1 VKQKLLLY
9 FGLLLTTAVWG
20 GSFVVMK
27 DSLERQDVISFLATR
42 FLIAG
47 LLMLAYRPYSLMG
60 LGKTLWIR
68 ATVLGFLLAAGFIF
82 QSVGLTKTTVS
93 STGFITGLYLVFTPL
108 ISWLLLKRHILRLQ
122 LLAVFIATLGLYL
135 IAYNGIEYGFGEFL
149 VLISAVLFAI
159 QIVAVGEWSNGKN
172 AYPLALI
179 QILVAALLFVMISF
193 KDGYQVP
200 PDGSVWIAILFT
212 ALFATFLGFLIQV
225 KAQAIMTATAAG
237 VILAME
243 VPFAFIFGLYFDN
256 DPLTLRIASG
266 GALVMGAMAM
276 VIWSETKKNKS
287 AEVKND

>member
-1 VKQKLLLY
+1 VKQIPLLY

-47 LLMLAYRPYSLMG
+47 LLMLAYRPYSLVG

-68 ATVLGFLLAAGFIF
+68 ATFLGFLLAAGFIF

-122 LLAVFIATLGLYL
+122 LLAVFVATLGLYL

-149 VLISAVLFAI
+149 VLISAVLFAM

-256 DPLTLRIASG
+256 DPLTLRIVSG

-276 VIWSETKKNKS
+276 VIWSESKKNKS
-287 AEVKND
+287 AELKND

>member
-1 VKQKLLLY
+1 MKQIPLLY

-47 LLMLAYRPYSLMG
+47 LLMLAYRPYSLVG

-68 ATVLGFLLAAGFIF
+68 ATFLGFLLAAGFIF

-122 LLAVFIATLGLYL
+122 LLAVFVATLGLYL

-149 VLISAVLFAI
+149 VLISAVLFAM

-276 VIWSETKKNKS
+276 VIW
-287 AEVKND
+287 

>member
-1 VKQKLLLY
+1 MKQIPLLY

-47 LLMLAYRPYSLMG
+47 LLMLAYRPYSLVG

-68 ATVLGFLLAAGFIF
+68 ATFLGFLLAAGFIF

-122 LLAVFIATLGLYL
+122 LLAVFVATLGLYL

-149 VLISAVLFAI
+149 VLISAVLFAM

-276 VIWSETKKNKS
+276 VIWSESKKNKS
-287 AEVKND
+287 AELKND

>member
-1 VKQKLLLY
+1 
-9 FGLLLTTAVWG
+9 
-20 GSFVVMK
+20 
-27 DSLERQDVISFLATR
+27 
-42 FLIAG
+42 
-47 LLMLAYRPYSLMG
+47 
-60 LGKTLWIR
+60 
-68 ATVLGFLLAAGFIF
+68 
-82 QSVGLTKTTVS
+82 
-93 STGFITGLYLVFTPL
+93 
-108 ISWLLLKRHILRLQ
+108 LQ
-122 LLAVFIATLGLYL
+122 LLAVFVATLGLYL

-149 VLISAVLFAI
+149 VLISAVLFAM

-179 QILVAALLFVMISF
+179 QILVAALLFVVISF

-276 VIWSETKKNKS
+276 VIWSESKNNKS
-287 AEVKND
+287 TELKND

>member
-1 VKQKLLLY
+1 MKQIPLLY

-47 LLMLAYRPYSLMG
+47 LLMLAYRPYSLVG

-68 ATVLGFLLAAGFIF
+68 ATFLGFLLAAGFIF

-122 LLAVFIATLGLYL
+122 LLAVFVATLGLYL

-149 VLISAVLFAI
+149 VLISAVLFAM

-266 GALVMGAMAM
+266 GALVMTAMAM
-276 VIWSETKKNKS
+276 VIWSESKKNKS
-287 AEVKND
+287 AELKND

>member
-1 VKQKLLLY
+1 MKQKLLLY

-122 LLAVFIATLGLYL
+122 LLAVCIATLGLYL

-276 VIWSETKKNKS
+276 VIWSESKKNKS
-287 AEVKND
+287 VEVKND

>member
-1 VKQKLLLY
+1 VKQKPLLY

-47 LLMLAYRPYSLMG
+47 LLMLAYRPYSLVG

-68 ATVLGFLLAAGFIF
+68 ATFLGFLLAAGFIF

-108 ISWLLLKRHILRLQ
+108 ISWLLIKRYILRLQ
-122 LLAVFIATLGLYL
+122 LLAVFVATLGLYL

-149 VLISAVLFAI
+149 VLISAVLFAM

-276 VIWSETKKNKS
+276 VIWSESKNNKS
-287 AEVKND
+287 TELKND

>member
-1 VKQKLLLY
+1 MKQIPLLY

-47 LLMLAYRPYSLMG
+47 LLMLAYRPYSLVG

-68 ATVLGFLLAAGFIF
+68 ATFLGFLLAAGFIF

-122 LLAVFIATLGLYL
+122 LLAVFVATLGLYL

-149 VLISAVLFAI
+149 VLISAVLFAM

-276 VIWSETKKNKS
+276 VIWSESKKNKS
-287 AEVKND
+287 TELKND

>member
-1 VKQKLLLY
+1 MKQKLLLY

-276 VIWSETKKNKS
+276 VIWSESKKK
-287 AEVKND
+287 

>member
-1 VKQKLLLY
+1 MKQKPLLY

-47 LLMLAYRPYSLMG
+47 LLMLAYRPYSLVG
-60 LGKTLWIR
+60 LGKSLWIR
-68 ATVLGFLLAAGFIF
+68 ATFLGFLLAAGFIF

-108 ISWLLLKRHILRLQ
+108 ISWLLIKRYILRLQ
-122 LLAVFIATLGLYL
+122 LLAVFVATLGLYL

-149 VLISAVLFAI
+149 VLISAVLFAM

-225 KAQAIMTATAAG
+225 KAQSIMTATAAG

-276 VIWSETKKNKS
+276 VIWSESKNNKS
-287 AEVKND
+287 TELKND

>member
-1 VKQKLLLY
+1 VKQTPLLY

-47 LLMLAYRPYSLMG
+47 LLMLAYRPYSLVG

-68 ATVLGFLLAAGFIF
+68 ATFLGFLLAAGFIF

-122 LLAVFIATLGLYL
+122 LLAAFVATLGLYL

-149 VLISAVLFAI
+149 VLISAVLFAM

-276 VIWSETKKNKS
+276 VIWSESKKNKS
-287 AEVKND
+287 AELKND

>member
-1 VKQKLLLY
+1 MKQIPLLY

-47 LLMLAYRPYSLMG
+47 LLMLAYRPYSLVG

-68 ATVLGFLLAAGFIF
+68 ATFLGFLLAAGFIF

-122 LLAVFIATLGLYL
+122 LLAVFVATLGLYL

-149 VLISAVLFAI
+149 VLISAVLFAM

-256 DPLTLRIASG
+256 DPLTLRIVSG

-276 VIWSETKKNKS
+276 VIWSESKKNKS
-287 AEVKND
+287 AELKND

>member
-122 LLAVFIATLGLYL
+122 LLAVCIATLGLYL

-276 VIWSETKKNKS
+276 VIWSESKKNKS
-287 AEVKND
+287 VEVKND

>member
-1 VKQKLLLY
+1 MKQIPLLY

-47 LLMLAYRPYSLMG
+47 LLMLAYRPYSLVG

-68 ATVLGFLLAAGFIF
+68 ATFLGFLLAAGFIF

-122 LLAVFIATLGLYL
+122 LLAVFVATLGLYL
-135 IAYNGIEYGFGEFL
+135 IAYNGIEYGFGELL
-149 VLISAVLFAI
+149 VLISAVLFAM

-276 VIWSETKKNKS
+276 VIWSESKKNKS
-287 AEVKND
+287 AELKND

>member
-1 VKQKLLLY
+1 MKQKLLLY

-47 LLMLAYRPYSLMG
+47 LLMFAYRPYSLMG

-68 ATVLGFLLAAGFIF
+68 ATFLGFLLAAGFIF

-122 LLAVFIATLGLYL
+122 LLAVFVATLGLYL

-149 VLISAVLFAI
+149 VLISAVLFAM

-276 VIWSETKKNKS
+276 VIWSESKNNKS
-287 AEVKND
+287 TELKND

>member
-1 VKQKLLLY
+1 MKQKLLLY

-47 LLMLAYRPYSLMG
+47 LLMLAYRPYSLVG

-68 ATVLGFLLAAGFIF
+68 ATFLGFLLAAGFIF

-122 LLAVFIATLGLYL
+122 LLAVFVATLGLYL

-149 VLISAVLFAI
+149 VLISAVLFAM

-179 QILVAALLFVMISF
+179 QILVAALLFIMISF

-225 KAQAIMTATAAG
+225 KAQAVMTATAAG
-237 VILAME
+237 VVLAME

-256 DPLTLRIASG
+256 DPLTLRIVSG
-266 GALVMGAMAM
+266 GTLVMTAMAM
-276 VIWSETKKNKS
+276 VIWSESKNNKS
-287 AEVKND
+287 TEIKND

>member
-1 VKQKLLLY
+1 MKQKLLLY

-47 LLMLAYRPYSLMG
+47 LLMLAYRPYSLVG
-60 LGKTLWIR
+60 LGKSLWIR
-68 ATVLGFLLAAGFIF
+68 ATFLGFLLAAGFIF

-122 LLAVFIATLGLYL
+122 LLAVFVATLGLYL

-149 VLISAVLFAI
+149 VLISAVLFAM

-276 VIWSETKKNKS
+276 VIWSESKNNKS
-287 AEVKND
+287 TELKND

>member
-1 VKQKLLLY
+1 MKQKLLLY

-172 AYPLALI
+172 SYPLALI

-276 VIWSETKKNKS
+276 VIWSESKKNKS
-287 AEVKND
+287 VEVKND

>member
-1 VKQKLLLY
+1 MKQKLLLY

-47 LLMLAYRPYSLMG
+47 LLMLAYRPYSLVG

-68 ATVLGFLLAAGFIF
+68 ATFLGFLLAAGFIF

-122 LLAVFIATLGLYL
+122 LLAVFVATLGLYL

-149 VLISAVLFAI
+149 VLISAVLFAM

-179 QILVAALLFVMISF
+179 QILVAALLFVIISF

-276 VIWSETKKNKS
+276 VIWSESKKNKS
-287 AEVKND
+287 AELKND

>member
-47 LLMLAYRPYSLMG
+47 LLMLAYRPYSLVG
-60 LGKTLWIR
+60 LGKSLWIR
-68 ATVLGFLLAAGFIF
+68 ATFLGFLLAAGFIF

-122 LLAVFIATLGLYL
+122 LLAVFVATLGLYL

-149 VLISAVLFAI
+149 VLISAVLFAM

-276 VIWSETKKNKS
+276 VIWSESKNNKS
-287 AEVKND
+287 TELKND

>member
-1 VKQKLLLY
+1 MKQKLLLY

-47 LLMLAYRPYSLMG
+47 LLMFAYRPYSLMG

-68 ATVLGFLLAAGFIF
+68 AIFLGFLLAAGFIF

-122 LLAVFIATLGLYL
+122 LLAAFVATLGLYL

-149 VLISAVLFAI
+149 VLISAVLFAM

-225 KAQAIMTATAAG
+225 KAQAVMTATAAG

-266 GALVMGAMAM
+266 GALVIGAMAM
-276 VIWSETKKNKS
+276 VIWSESKKNKS
-287 AEVKND
+287 AELKND

>member
-1 VKQKLLLY
+1 VKQIPLLY

-47 LLMLAYRPYSLMG
+47 LLMLAYRPYSLVG

-68 ATVLGFLLAAGFIF
+68 ATFLGFLLAAGFIF

-122 LLAVFIATLGLYL
+122 LLAVFVATLGLYL

-149 VLISAVLFAI
+149 VLISAVLFAM

-256 DPLTLRIASG
+256 DPLTLRIGSG

-276 VIWSETKKNKS
+276 VIWSESKKNKS
-287 AEVKND
+287 AELKND

>member
-1 VKQKLLLY
+1 MKQIPLLY

-47 LLMLAYRPYSLMG
+47 LLMLAYRPYSLVG

-68 ATVLGFLLAAGFIF
+68 ATFLGFLLAAGFIF

-122 LLAVFIATLGLYL
+122 LLAVFVATLGLYL

-149 VLISAVLFAI
+149 VLISAVLFAM
-159 QIVAVGEWSNGKN
+159 QIVAVCEWSNGKN

-276 VIWSETKKNKS
+276 VIWSESKKNKS
-287 AEVKND
+287 AELKND

>member
-1 VKQKLLLY
+1 MKQKPLLY

-47 LLMLAYRPYSLMG
+47 LLMLAYRPYSLVG

-68 ATVLGFLLAAGFIF
+68 ATFLGFLLAAGFIF

-122 LLAVFIATLGLYL
+122 LLAVFVATLGLYL

-149 VLISAVLFAI
+149 VLISAVLFAM

-225 KAQAIMTATAAG
+225 KAQSIMTATAAG

-276 VIWSETKKNKS
+276 VIWSESKNNKS
-287 AEVKND
+287 TELKND